1 MDARTRSFSSP
12 QRYDQTMKILERLVF
27 CLLIKKNTRL
37 ESCLKRR
44 WPQLYS
50 NQNCYYG
57 IPGHNH
63 CFGVYCP
70 QYKVL
75 SKQVTHTLQSAIKNS
90 YVAIRV
96 LGPGQSAAP
105 AHPTCRDLSN
115 RRQIL
120 SDIGDNLRP
129 GEGTLSQF
137 INPFKNSDQNPFE
150 NSYQNLSQTPSKT
163 ATETYHRNH
172 SQTESKKSH
181 RNLVDRLS
189 RKPLAAAST
198 VWAERR
204 ARQRLQGGQ
213 LRQAKRN
220 VAPCAARSATIHW

>member
-1 MDARTRSFSSP
+1 MGSQAT
-12 QRYDQTMKILERLVF
+12 TTALV
-27 CLLIKKNTRL
+27 CTVLNIK
-37 ESCLKRR
+37 
-44 WPQLYS
+44 
-50 NQNCYYG
+50 
-57 IPGHNH
+57 
-63 CFGVYCP
+63 FF
-70 QYKVL
+70 
-75 SKQVTHTLQSAIKNS
+75 QSAIKNS